1 MSITNA
7 EKLAEAVKAVE
18 VNINT
23 IEELVAHSFA
33 NADFN
38 FVDQF
43 RGVRGATLEESG
55 LIMKM
60 LVGKMQDKLGTLANV
75 LYIRELESTRGYKD
89 PWREAATE
97 GRRVEAI
104 ATLRK
109 FAQSRAFDIS
119 EARDV
124 VDAYLKHQF

>member
-1 MSITNA
+1 MSNTNA
-7 EKLAEAVKAVE
+7 KQLAEAVATVE
-18 VNINT
+18 TSVNT
-23 IEELVAHSFA
+23 IEELVSHAFA

-38 FVDQF
+38 FVDQY

-55 LIMKM
+55 LILKM

-89 PWREAATE
+89 AWREAATE

-109 FAQSRAFDIS
+109 FAQSRAFGIS

-124 VDAYLKHQF
+124 VDAFLKHPF